1 MGLAL
6 DEPQD
11 DDQQVQVNGVTVLI
25 RPDEAGWLDDAQVDY
40 HQEEWRQGFSVTRGG
55 AGSSCC

>member
-1 MGLAL
+1 LGLAL

-11 DDQQVQVNGVTVLI
+11 DDQQLQVNGVTVLM

-40 HQEEWRQGFSVTRGG
+40 HLEEWRKGFSVTRGG
-55 AGSSCC
+55 EAGCC

>member
-11 DDQQVQVNGVTVLI
+11 DDEQQTVNGILVLS
-25 RPDEAGWLDDAQVDY
+25 RADDAAWLTDAQVDY
-40 HQEEWRQGFSVTRGG
+40 HKDAWREGFSVTRGG
-55 AGSSCC
+55 ASCC